1 MDPRIQGAAMP
12 SARGGAASIF
22 GHPAIDCDV
31 HIAVPSI
38 KTILPYLDAYWREA
52 FITRGI
58 DRISWNMTGDPPNAP
73 ISARPDWR
81 PEASKPGA
89 DIALLRSGA
98 LDAFGTT
105 LAIANCVFGGA
116 ALHSEGMAAAVCR
129 AVNDWITEEWLDR
142 EPRLRASIVV
152 PLDAPEQA
160 AEEIEH
166 RAADRRFV
174 QVLLLAGSDQLLG
187 RRVNWPI
194 YRVAERYGLPV
205 GVHAGSIYHHPPLA
219 GWGSYFLEDYVA
231 QAFGFESQVLSLV
244 SEGVFA
250 EFPTLK
256 VVFIESGVTWLPAC
270 LWRFNKTWRGVRA
283 EVPWVKRAPGDI
295 VRDHIRLTLQPFD
308 EPDGA
313 GRIER
318 IVEQLG
324 SDRMLLF
331 STDFPHWHY
340 EGAEALP
347 TEADGALA
355 RRILFDNPLE
365 TYPRLQVSLQ
375 DDAKEALQ

>member
-1 MDPRIQGAAMP
+1 MDERAQGAAAS
-12 SARGGAASIF
+12 SARDRATSVF

-81 PEASKPGA
+81 PKAGKPGT
-89 DIALLRSGA
+89 DIALLRGGA

-105 LAIANCVFGGA
+105 LAIANCIFGAA
-116 ALHSEGMAAAVCR
+116 ALHSDGMAAAVCR
-129 AVNDWITEEWLDR
+129 AVNDWIAAEWLDH

-152 PLDAPEQA
+152 PLDGPEQA

-174 QVLLLAGSDQLLG
+174 QVLLLAGSNQPLG
-187 RRVNWPI
+187 RRANWPI
-194 YRVAERYGLPV
+194 YRVAERHGLPV
-205 GVHAGSIYHHPPLA
+205 SVHAGSIYHHPPLA

-231 QAFGFESQVLSLV
+231 QSFGFESQVLSLV

-250 EFPTLK
+250 EFPGLK

-283 EVPWVKRAPGDI
+283 EVPWVKRPPSDI

-318 IVEQLG
+318 VVEQLG

-340 EGAEALP
+340 ERTDALP
-347 TEADGALA
+347 ARGDSTLA

-365 TYPRLQVSLQ
+365 TYPRLQDLH